1 MNLFFVTKSFSQKN
15 STSLAHLLKHPEVFE
30 KTTIFWKIHT
40 FLLFLT
46 QKSKMWEIQ
55 AKISDERQGWIIGGN
70 ILGTLKLLSA
80 FLSGCLLVYSRKYDF
95 QKISSYL
102 YLSDSSVIQPRR
114 SVLTL

>member
-30 KTTIFWKIHT
+30 KKTTFFLKITH

-55 AKISDERQGWIIGGN
+55 AKISDERQG
-70 ILGTLKLLSA
+70 
-80 FLSGCLLVYSRKYDF
+80 
-95 QKISSYL
+95 
-102 YLSDSSVIQPRR
+102 
-114 SVLTL
+114 